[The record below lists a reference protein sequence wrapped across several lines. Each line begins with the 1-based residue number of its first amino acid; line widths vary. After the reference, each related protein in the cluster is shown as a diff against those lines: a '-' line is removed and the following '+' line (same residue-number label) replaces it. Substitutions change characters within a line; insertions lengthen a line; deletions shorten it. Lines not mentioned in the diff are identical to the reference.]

1 MPDVV
6 SVRFH
11 KCGKTYDFEANGIE
25 LQKADLVVVDS
36 DLGVSI
42 GRVVYKGHKDEPI
55 QKPLKPVVRK
65 ATEEDMAQER
75 ENASLK
81 EEARL
86 FYLERVMARGL
97 PMKLVCTDV
106 TLDKKRIIFY
116 FVADSRI
123 DFRELVKDLAAKFK
137 ARIELRQIGVRD
149 EARLIGNL
157 GICGR
162 ELCCRS
168 FLTSFEP
175 ISIKMAKQQ
184 ELVLNTAKLS
194 GACGR
199 LMCCLGYE
207 LETGEGKAEP
217 AQKTS

>member
-6 SVRFH
+6 GVRFH
-11 KCGKTYDFEANGIE
+11 KCGKTYDFDSNGFE
-25 LQKADLVVVDS
+25 LQMGDLVVVES
-36 DLGVSI
+36 DLGLSI
-42 GRVVYKGHKDEPI
+42 GRVVYKRHEEETP
-55 QKPLKPVVRK
+55 QKQLKPVVRK
-65 ATEEDMAQER
+65 ATEEDIAQEK
-75 ENASLK
+75 ENRGLK

-86 FYLERVMARGL
+86 YFLERVMARGL
-97 PMKLVCTDV
+97 PMKFVCTDV
-106 TLDKKRIIFY
+106 TLDKKRVIFY

-137 ARIELRQIGVRD
+137 ARIELRQVGVRD

-175 ISIKMAKQQ
+175 VSIKMAKQQ

-207 LETGEGKAEP
+207 IENEPDNKEP